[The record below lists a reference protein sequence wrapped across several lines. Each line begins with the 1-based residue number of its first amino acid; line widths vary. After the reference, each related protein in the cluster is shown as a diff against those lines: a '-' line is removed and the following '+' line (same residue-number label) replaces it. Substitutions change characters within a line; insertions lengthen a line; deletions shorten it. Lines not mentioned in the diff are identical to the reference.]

1 MLHAHDSASRLG
13 RDRHRRGRNLRA
25 WLLPAALSAALFPLA
40 SAAAAAPPAGIDAC
54 ALLTPDEVSAV
65 VGKKVETVQ
74 PYDNGITVQGAH
86 STTCIWAA
94 PLAPGV
100 LPNPALRLGGRG
112 FVVVNVINWPGGAR
126 DAHKFLDGFQKAFRE
141 HDIKSKPVAVKVG
154 ADESLWW
161 GDGVA
166 ARKNG
171 VSIGVSVAQFGDR
184 AARQPQAES
193 LAKLILKRLPA

>member
-1 MLHAHDSASRLG
+1 MTL
-13 RDRHRRGRNLRA
+13 RRGIGVRLA
-25 WLLPAALSAALFPLA
+25 AALGLALWPGLVQAA
-40 SAAAAAPPAGIDAC
+40 PAGIDAC
-54 ALLTPDEVSAV
+54 ALLKPDEIAAV
-65 VGKKVETVQ
+65 VGKKVEAG
-74 PYDNGITVQGAH
+74 PPLDNGITPQGAH

-94 PLAPGV
+94 PLPADV

-126 DAHKFLDGFQKAFRE
+126 DAHKFLDGFQKAFRD

-166 ARKNG
+166 ARKKG
-171 VSIGVSVAQFGDR
+171 VSVGISVAQFGDP
-184 AARQPQAES
+184 AARQRQAES
-193 LAKLILKRLPA
+193 LTRLAIKRLPA

>member
-1 MLHAHDSASRLG
+1 MDTDDHHACGADAHPRWRTLG
-13 RDRHRRGRNLRA
+13 LPLQAAIGVALVP
-25 WLLPAALSAALFPLA
+25 LLTGAT
-40 SAAAAAPPAGIDAC
+40 AAPPAGIDAC
-54 ALLTPDEVSAV
+54 ALLKPDEIAAV
-65 VGKKVETVQ
+65 VGEKVEAG
-74 PYDNGITVQGAH
+74 PPMDNGITPDGAH

-100 LPNPALRLGGRG
+100 FPNPALRLGGRG
-112 FVVVNVINWPGGAR
+112 FVVVNIINWPGGAR

-166 ARKNG
+166 ARKKG
-171 VSIGVSVAQFGDR
+171 ISVGISVAQFGDR
-184 AARQPQAES
+184 AARQGQAES
-193 LAKLILKRLPA
+193 LARLVVKRLPA